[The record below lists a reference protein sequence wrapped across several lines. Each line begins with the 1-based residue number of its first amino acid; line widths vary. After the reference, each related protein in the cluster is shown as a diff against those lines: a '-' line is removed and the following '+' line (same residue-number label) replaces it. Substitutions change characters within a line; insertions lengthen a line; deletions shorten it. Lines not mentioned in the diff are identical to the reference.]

1 MKNEPVEDQ
10 NLEIHETAFMTA
22 IFRSRNEAL
31 SRDHFAK
38 LWGNK
43 RVEKW
48 VNTYLKEVPSDE
60 VSAHCL
66 RNRYFLDKIK
76 ELIKEKD
83 LEVVINF
90 GCGFSMYP
98 FLLDEKI
105 INIEIDKPEIIRYK
119 KSKINAWQNSAVLP
133 PRTIHF
139 IGVDFSK
146 DYRERLL
153 LEINSIKKD
162 KACLVLIEGV
172 LFFLSKD
179 EIDKLFDFF
188 SLLQKEGD
196 FIGSASFQETIKE
209 TPVYKTLLNFID
221 GRVSKKDDSEY
232 QTLEDEYYRERKD
245 YNLIDHQDY
254 FSLSKKYGNKTELG
268 KEYILNENFYLLE
281 KSKA

>member
-22 IFRSRNEAL
+22 IFRSRNEDL
-31 SRDHFAK
+31 SRDLFAK

-98 FLLDEKI
+98 FLLDENI

-153 LEINSIKKD
+153 LKINSIKKD

-232 QTLEDEYYRERKD
+232 QTLEDEYYRARKD

>member
-1 MKNEPVEDQ
+1 MENEPVEDQ

-22 IFRSRNEAL
+22 IFRSRNEDL
-31 SRDHFAK
+31 SRDLFAK
-38 LWGNK
+38 LWSNNK
-43 RVEKW
+43 VEKW
-48 VNTYLKEVPSDE
+48 VNTYLEEVPSDE

-76 ELIKEKD
+76 ELIKNND

-98 FLLDEKI
+98 FLLDENI

-119 KSKINAWQNSAVLP
+119 KAKIHAWQNSAVLP
-133 PRTIHF
+133 PRTIHY

-153 LEINSIKKD
+153 LKINAIKKD

-221 GRVSKKDDSEY
+221 GRVSKRDDSEY
-232 QTLEDEYYRERKD
+232 QTLEDEYYREKKD
-245 YNLIDHQDY
+245 YNLVDHQDY
-254 FSLSKKYGNKTELG
+254 FSLSKKYGNKTVLG
-268 KEYILNENFYLLE
+268 KECILNENFYLLE